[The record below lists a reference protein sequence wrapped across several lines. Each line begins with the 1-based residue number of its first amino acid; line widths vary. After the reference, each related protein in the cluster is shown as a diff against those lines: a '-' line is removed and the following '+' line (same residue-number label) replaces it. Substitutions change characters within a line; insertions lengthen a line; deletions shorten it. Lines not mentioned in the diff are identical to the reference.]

1 MKQMEKKS
9 LAILALTALVLLVS
23 VLGPEQLARY
33 KDRGILNQIVV
44 DETGSAGEGYRYTLN
59 SNEKLYLLSECLNHQ
74 VLPESE
80 LSAMTRVPAPDVD
93 YESRIGSY
101 AFVVNRQGPS
111 GKEITGEEI
120 YEVCNREIG
129 TLKECGV
136 LPDDVREVAAS
147 SYSAVLYSAI
157 DVLEPQNNMSVW
169 KVSLSTSQQNADKAN
184 RLIDAYIDAESG
196 RIYEFYVRTEGTWQE
211 LEPDRMIGEWS
222 SYMGLTGWENY
233 EPVNPLL
240 ETAPDYRKYRF
251 AGIDGRSTVVT
262 IGFYEGINELFIKI
276 T

>member
-93 YESRIGSY
+93 YESLIGSY

-136 LPDDVREVAAS
+136 LPDDV
-147 SYSAVLYSAI
+147 
-157 DVLEPQNNMSVW
+157 P
-169 KVSLSTSQQNADKAN
+169 
-184 RLIDAYIDAESG
+184 
-196 RIYEFYVRTEGTWQE
+196 
-211 LEPDRMIGEWS
+211 
-222 SYMGLTGWENY
+222 
-233 EPVNPLL
+233 
-240 ETAPDYRKYRF
+240 
-251 AGIDGRSTVVT
+251 
-262 IGFYEGINELFIKI
+262 
-276 T
+276 

>member
-93 YESRIGSY
+93 YESLIGSY

-196 RIYEFYVRTEGTWQE
+196 RIYELYVRTEGTWQE
-211 LEPDRMIGEWS
+211 LELDRMIGEWS